1 MYLSH
6 LVLHDFRNFKQL
18 DLPLGRGLSLFYGEN
33 AQGKTNLLEAVAMLA
48 TSNSFHATSD
58 REVVNWYAPD
68 RIARMTAEVE
78 RSENEV
84 KIEIVIIDSTP
95 SNSSVGA
102 QYMAPNSPERQR
114 KRIKINSVP
123 KKAVD
128 LIGQVTIVLFAPT
141 DLRLVDGS
149 PEDRRRFLDR
159 ALCQIRPH
167 YCQALMRYRKVI
179 TQRSALLKRIRDHQ
193 EDPRSMEYLDEKL
206 TEWANLIIYER
217 RRMVDALNQ
226 HVDALQGIISGGR
239 EHLQIVYRPSFSVDA
254 NWNPVSAPADHVN
267 FTSTDAG
274 ATLPANGTTTLT
286 SGTATAAA
294 ALEHYRQQLRDVW
307 RKEMNQGVCLLG
319 PHRDDLEFVVNDV
332 NMLTYGSRGQQR
344 TAALSAKF
352 AELAFMRAATSEEP
366 ILLLDDVFS
375 ELDASRREYLLR
387 QVLEREQTLI
397 TATDYSSFPE
407 EILAQAHRYEVIA
420 GEINH
425 THF

>member
-58 REVVNWYAPD
+58 REVVNWDAPD

-114 KRIKINSVP
+114 KRIKINGVP

-254 NWNPVSAPADHVN
+254 NWN
-267 FTSTDAG
+267 TME
-274 ATLPANGTTTLT
+274 
-286 SGTATAAA
+286 

-319 PHRDDLEFVVNDV
+319 PHRDDLEFVVSDV

-352 AELAFMRAATSEEP
+352 AELAFMRAATGEEP

-387 QVLEREQTLI
+387 QVLEHEQTLI

>member
-102 QYMAPNSPERQR
+102 PYMAPNSPERQR

-254 NWNPVSAPADHVN
+254 NWN
-267 FTSTDAG
+267 TME
-274 ATLPANGTTTLT
+274 
-286 SGTATAAA
+286 

>member
-58 REVVNWYAPD
+58 REVVNWDAPD

-254 NWNPVSAPADHVN
+254 NWN
-267 FTSTDAG
+267 TME
-274 ATLPANGTTTLT
+274 
-286 SGTATAAA
+286 

-352 AELAFMRAATSEEP
+352 AELAFMRAATGEEP

>member
-254 NWNPVSAPADHVN
+254 NWN
-267 FTSTDAG
+267 TME
-274 ATLPANGTTTLT
+274 
-286 SGTATAAA
+286 

-387 QVLEREQTLI
+387 QVLEHEQTLI

>member
-58 REVVNWYAPD
+58 REVVNWDAPD

-254 NWNPVSAPADHVN
+254 NWN
-267 FTSTDAG
+267 TME
-274 ATLPANGTTTLT
+274 
-286 SGTATAAA
+286 

>member
-58 REVVNWYAPD
+58 REVVNWNAPD

-102 QYMAPNSPERQR
+102 QYVVPNSPERQR
-114 KRIKINSVP
+114 KRIKINGVP

-254 NWNPVSAPADHVN
+254 NWNTVE
-267 FTSTDAG
+267 
-274 ATLPANGTTTLT
+274 
-286 SGTATAAA
+286 
-294 ALEHYRQQLRDVW
+294 ALEHYRQQLREVW

-352 AELAFMRAATSEEP
+352 AELAFMRAATGEEP

-387 QVLEREQTLI
+387 QVLEHEQTLI

-407 EILAQAHRYEVIA
+407 EILAKAHRYEVIA
-420 GEINH
+420 GEISH